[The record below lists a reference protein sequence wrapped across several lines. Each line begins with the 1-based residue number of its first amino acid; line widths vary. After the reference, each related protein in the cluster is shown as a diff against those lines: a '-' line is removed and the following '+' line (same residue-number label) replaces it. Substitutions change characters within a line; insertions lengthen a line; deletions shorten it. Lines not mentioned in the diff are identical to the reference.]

1 MQDVWNA
8 REEQFNSPP
17 QFFDYFKKHKA
28 AVFKESMIKP
38 VRMKAGLGN
47 PPTEYHNNSPE
58 CINHV
63 IKMKVDHKR
72 NALDDFCSKMK
83 SLVDDQQN
91 LLIRAITSRGEYRL
105 HPVFKDFEVD
115 HLKWFSFNETTRSN
129 HIKKLRS
136 AASKRMSMFQS
147 HNSSTHQEDSSSLG
161 PSHEEY
167 QDVLYK
173 CTNIPKSTL
182 ENILEKATEILRDKN
197 AITCAP
203 VEGIARMVKSKSNPT
218 RPHIVQVLKKGKITC
233 DENCLMWM
241 SLKLCAH
248 CVAVA
253 MKLDCLND
261 FVHWYIGNVKEP
273 NITKLTT
280 NSVSHN
286 VGKKP
291 NTRYSKRKKKLP
303 VTTRVKPTYSSPSC
317 PSDSVTPTSTC
328 SSVENT
334 STSYVPTPNPD
345 PSPYPLYYPT
355 PYSMQFPFT
364 PGMYGWQGFN
374 SFECDKVPQMPLSSS
389 QYAFSNPS
397 SSATAMPFTTPLSS
411 ATPKCIFW
419 VCKLNNRIT
428 TCFGCRGKFT

>member
-1 MQDVWNA
+1 M
-8 REEQFNSPP
+8 S
-17 QFFDYFKKHKA
+17 
-28 AVFKESMIKP
+28 I
-38 VRMKAGLGN
+38 GN
-47 PPTEYHNNSPE
+47 
-58 CINHV
+58 
-63 IKMKVDHKR
+63 
-72 NALDDFCSKMK
+72 
-83 SLVDDQQN
+83 
-91 LLIRAITSRGEYRL
+91 
-105 HPVFKDFEVD
+105 
-115 HLKWFSFNETTRSN
+115 
-129 HIKKLRS
+129 
-136 AASKRMSMFQS
+136 
-147 HNSSTHQEDSSSLG
+147 
-161 PSHEEY
+161 
-167 QDVLYK
+167 
-173 CTNIPKSTL
+173 
-182 ENILEKATEILRDKN
+182 
-197 AITCAP
+197 
-203 VEGIARMVKSKSNPT
+203 
-218 RPHIVQVLKKGKITC
+218 
-233 DENCLMWM
+233 
-241 SLKLCAH
+241 
-248 CVAVA
+248 
-253 MKLDCLND
+253 
-261 FVHWYIGNVKEP
+261 IGNVIEP

-303 VTTRVKPTYSSPSC
+303 VITRVKPTYSSPTC
-317 PSDSVTPTSTC
+317 PSDSVTPTSSTC

-428 TCFGCRGKFT
+428 TCFGCRGKFTRAANKGIPVPPLDLILRCNESRPYYGKDGIMHEKENSNTYYHPNTSCIKQKHPEFKPNLKILRLRMLCVYHFFQFISVCLILSLT

>member
-1 MQDVWNA
+1 MHQGALIDAFHQQCPDAIHLTCFIHCRGNIKRKLHELGIPADIISSYLHDIFGHQQGSTFVQGLVDASSSSEFDENLNALRDVWNA

-72 NALDDFCSKMK
+72 NALDGFCSKMK

-115 HLKWFSFNETTRSN
+115 HLKWFSFNETTHSN

-161 PSHEEY
+161 PSHDEY

-173 CTNIPKSTL
+173 CTNIHTQEQIGEHFGESY
-182 ENILEKATEILRDKN
+182 RD
-197 AITCAP
+197 
-203 VEGIARMVKSKSNPT
+203 
-218 RPHIVQVLKKGKITC
+218 
-233 DENCLMWM
+233 
-241 SLKLCAH
+241 
-248 CVAVA
+248 
-253 MKLDCLND
+253 
-261 FVHWYIGNVKEP
+261 
-273 NITKLTT
+273 
-280 NSVSHN
+280 
-286 VGKKP
+286 
-291 NTRYSKRKKKLP
+291 
-303 VTTRVKPTYSSPSC
+303 
-317 PSDSVTPTSTC
+317 
-328 SSVENT
+328 
-334 STSYVPTPNPD
+334 
-345 PSPYPLYYPT
+345 
-355 PYSMQFPFT
+355 
-364 PGMYGWQGFN
+364 
-374 SFECDKVPQMPLSSS
+374 
-389 QYAFSNPS
+389 
-397 SSATAMPFTTPLSS
+397 SA
-411 ATPKCIFW
+411 
-419 VCKLNNRIT
+419 
-428 TCFGCRGKFT
+428 